1 MKSFFSLCFMALLA
15 LPLSAQEDTFPL
27 NRLGLTVEYG
37 MGGCAIVDDYLSHE
51 RYTGTLP
58 YIGVWY
64 NRLHDGRGFRLG
76 ITHQEDDDLENYAI
90 RASFMRTA
98 VNFDQIFMMKDF
110 TLFGSPA
117 AWYFGPSVEYFEY
130 ELINRF
136 SSSHKVMSEL
146 IMVSM
151 GINTSLDVELTR
163 RLTVGFFLRGNVLG
177 VNYKT
182 HDELKYADK
191 NSKLQTL
198 ISANNL
204 NADLQARYRILKRVS
219 LGLTGKA
226 QYTRSSGWDR
236 SVSFVN
242 SIIAFAIIHF

>member
-1 MKSFFSLCFMALLA
+1 MKTFLSICFVALLS
-15 LPLSAQEDTFPL
+15 LSLSAQDDTFPL

-37 MGGCAIVDDYLSHE
+37 MGGCAIVDDYISHE

-58 YIGVWY
+58 YAGIWY

-76 ITHQEDDDLENYAI
+76 ITHQEDNDLENYAI

-98 VNFDQIFMMKDF
+98 VNFDQIFLMKDF
-110 TLFGSPA
+110 TLFNSPA
-117 AWYFGPSVEYFEY
+117 AWYFGHSVEYFEY

-151 GINTSLDVELTR
+151 GINTSLEVEFTR
-163 RLTVGFFLRGNVLG
+163 RLTAGFFLRSNILG
-177 VNYKT
+177 VNHKT

-191 NSKLQTL
+191 MTVLQTL

-204 NADLQARYRILKRVS
+204 NADLYARYRVLRRVS
-219 LGLTGKA
+219 LGLAGKA

-236 SVSFVN
+236 SVTFTN
-242 SIIAFAIIHF
+242 